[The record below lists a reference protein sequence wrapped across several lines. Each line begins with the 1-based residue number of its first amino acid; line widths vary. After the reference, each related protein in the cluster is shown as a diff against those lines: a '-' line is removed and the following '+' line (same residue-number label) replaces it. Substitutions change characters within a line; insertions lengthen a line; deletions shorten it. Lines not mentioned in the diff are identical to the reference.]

1 MPSGHFPSRD
11 NSRQHQH
18 HCRQGDRHPSPASL
32 GASPR
37 SQIPTIA
44 EPATTARD
52 QEAFTTFPNR
62 TAPLKKRL
70 WHLFL
75 AGRRPRIHAPAGPV
89 CLPFRSRTS
98 PPPLNGEA
106 ANTRDDDDSVVS
118 MEMHSHRQHRRSV
131 PARCPRRKSCPSEP
145 NGVGSFGIGAG
156 VDKLAPP
163 PSPPPSSSV
172 DLWDGGWGRR

>member
-52 QEAFTTFPNR
+52 QVAFTTFPNR
-62 TAPLKKRL
+62 TAPLKKGSGTCFWREGDQESTL
-70 WHLFL
+70 LQVPFVSPFVPEPLPLHSTVKQQTRETTTIPSSRWRCTRIANIAALSPL
-75 AGRRPRIHAPAGPV
+75 AALDGRAARQ
-89 CLPFRSRTS
+89 SR
-98 PPPLNGEA
+98 
-106 ANTRDDDDSVVS
+106 
-118 MEMHSHRQHRRSV
+118 MESAVLGLERESI
-131 PARCPRRKSCPSEP
+131 SS
-145 NGVGSFGIGAG
+145 
-156 VDKLAPP
+156 PP
-163 PSPPPSSSV
+163 PSPPPTSSV